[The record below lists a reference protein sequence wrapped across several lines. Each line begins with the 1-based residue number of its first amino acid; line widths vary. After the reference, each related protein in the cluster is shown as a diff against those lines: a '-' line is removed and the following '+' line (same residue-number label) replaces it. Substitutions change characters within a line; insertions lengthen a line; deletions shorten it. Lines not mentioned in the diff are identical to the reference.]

1 LGAAVLSVSKSKNVV
16 FNSLTGIISDYMVYT
31 RGSKEDFDRWAKV
44 TGDDGWS
51 WDNLVPYMK
60 KVILKLV
67 DSDLK
72 VLTQEL

>member
-1 LGAAVLSVSKSKNVV
+1 
-16 FNSLTGIISDYMVYT
+16 MVYT

-60 KVILKLV
+60 KVSFKLV
-67 DSDLK
+67 DSALE